1 MYIKQI
7 ESVGLDFQIIAL
19 FFFHS
24 LSLVH
29 SIRLPLL
36 GNSSASLYISRGGA
50 QLQNAAVAS
59 PPASKLNVFAF
70 PARCTEFAVHKRA
83 LSLSDVQICG
93 TMARARFV
101 IKSVAWRALQVWARP
116 IIWR

>member
-1 MYIKQI
+1 MFHISDFKGMYIKQI

-19 FFFHS
+19 FFFSFS

-50 QLQNAAVAS
+50 KLQNAAVAS

-93 TMARARFV
+93 TMALARACY
-101 IKSVAWRALQVWARP
+101 
-116 IIWR
+116 